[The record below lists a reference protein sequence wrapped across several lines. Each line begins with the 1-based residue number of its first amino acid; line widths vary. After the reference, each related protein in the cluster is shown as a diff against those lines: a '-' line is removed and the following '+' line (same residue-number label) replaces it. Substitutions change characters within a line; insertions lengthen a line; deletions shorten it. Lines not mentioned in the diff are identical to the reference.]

1 MALSQEEID
10 HALDLFSGV
19 GALSTRKMFGGIG
32 LYSDG
37 TIFAVMMRD
46 GRLMLKG
53 QGDMQARFDALG
65 MERWTY
71 QRPGKSETAMPYWVL
86 PDSALEDAEEA
97 SALAR
102 DALQHL

>member
-1 MALSQEEID
+1 MALTAEEID
-10 HALDLFSGV
+10 HVLDLFSGV
-19 GALSTRKMFGGIG
+19 PDLSTRKMFGGIG
-32 LYSDG
+32 VYSGG

-53 QGDMQARFDALG
+53 KGDMIPRYDALG

-71 QRPGKSETAMPYWVL
+71 QRPGKAETAMPYWIM

-102 DALQHL
+102 EALTHL